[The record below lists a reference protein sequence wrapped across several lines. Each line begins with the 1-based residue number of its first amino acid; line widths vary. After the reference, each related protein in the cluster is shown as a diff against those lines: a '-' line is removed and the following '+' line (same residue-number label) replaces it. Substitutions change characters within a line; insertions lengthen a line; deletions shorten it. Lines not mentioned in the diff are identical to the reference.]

1 MPSVADEIEA
11 NSVRSYHFERGR
23 KREVAIVLSCPG
35 SREEKSMRPA
45 SGTTGKNL
53 DLLLAKLGPLI
64 GIADLARRDVTVTNA
79 FTGVEYKASTG
90 RTEASFAEVRQD
102 DNISR
107 LNVELADISDLVIFC
122 GERAGVVAERV
133 TLHAGARSVRIT
145 HLGMQG
151 VNQITH
157 DIDGAPI
164 LSVADSKIG
173 GDKRSAKMIGRAN
186 TSRRIDVLVQRVL
199 DQMK

>member
-1 MPSVADEIEA
+1 MPSIADQIEA
-11 NSVRSYHFERGR
+11 NSGRSCHFERGR
-23 KREVAIVLSCPG
+23 KSEVAIVLSCPG

-45 SGTTGKNL
+45 SGTTGRNL

-64 GIADLARRDVTVTNA
+64 GIADLARSDVTVTNA
-79 FTGVEYKASTG
+79 YTGVEYKASTG
-90 RTEASFAEVRQD
+90 RTEASVAEVRQD

-122 GERAGVVAERV
+122 GDRASVVAERI
-133 TLHAGARSVRIT
+133 TLHAGARSVRIA
-145 HLGMQG
+145 HLGMQS

-157 DIDGAPI
+157 DVDGKPI
-164 LSVADSKIG
+164 LPVTDSKTG
-173 GDKRSAKMIGRAN
+173 GDKRSAKKIGQAN